1 MKFLGPPQQEDNIT
15 ALKAELRFKILP
27 NSPGT
32 GWANIYH
39 CWREGELRKLLKH
52 LVLIYSTLPCYY
64 HYYLLLLC

>member
-15 ALKAELRFKILP
+15 ALKAALHFKILP
-27 NSPGT
+27 NSPGI

-39 CWREGELRKLLKH
+39 SWREGELCKLLKH
-52 LVLIYSTLPCYY
+52 LVLIYSTLACYY